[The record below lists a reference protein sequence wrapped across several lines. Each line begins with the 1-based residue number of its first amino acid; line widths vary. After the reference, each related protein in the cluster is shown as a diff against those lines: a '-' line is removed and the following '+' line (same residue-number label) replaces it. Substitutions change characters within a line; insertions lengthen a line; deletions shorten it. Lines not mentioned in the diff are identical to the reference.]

1 MLTGQYQRSL
11 DSKIRVTL
19 PAAQRK
25 QLGDVV
31 ILLRRQ
37 DALYGYSPEAYEDWI
52 ASLNLNPRNRDDVTA
67 LRMLNAAATTVD
79 IDSAGRVA
87 LGKIDESDPQAREK
101 LQLDRD
107 VTIVGNGDHFE
118 IWNTNKWNSLFSA
131 DDRVATLEDLIFGA

>member
-1 MLTGQYQRSL
+1 MQQQQPSTLT
-11 DSKIRVTL
+11 
-19 PAAQRK
+19 
-25 QLGDVV
+25 
-31 ILLRRQ
+31 RR
-37 DALYGYSPEAYEDWI
+37 
-52 ASLNLNPRNRDDVTA
+52 
-67 LRMLNAAATTVD
+67 
-79 IDSAGRVA
+79 RVA